1 MFHLLYFAYFVLMYF
16 LNHDWLQRLQ
26 GKVASPCPTRQ
37 QLVAA
42 SSSMRALT
50 LQTLRTSRLLVVRCT
65 RTPILGRLQH
75 PAEAAELH
83 RRSKRSRVAGIVW
96 KHKKRV
102 SVFCWSFQWRN
113 QPMSCIYTYM
123 NIHIYIYIY
132 IYIHIHIHI
141 YIYTYIYIYMNIH
154 IYIST
159 FFHELYSQ
167 ELWGK
172 VPMVHQSIESRCSLL
187 CPHGRTSEVGTG
199 GWVKGLVHP
208 SKWLFSARL

>member
-1 MFHLLYFAYFVLMYF
+1 MFHLLYFAYFVLKYF
-16 LNHDWLQRLQ
+16 LNHGNHDWLQRLQ

-113 QPMSCIYTYM
+113 QPMACIYTLKY
-123 NIHIYIYIY
+123 IYIYYTLIYIYYTLIYIY
-132 IYIHIHIHI
+132 IYIHIFPW
-141 YIYTYIYIYMNIH
+141 T
-154 IYIST
+154 
-159 FFHELYSQ
+159 LQ
-167 ELWGK
+167 
-172 VPMVHQSIESRCSLL
+172 P
-187 CPHGRTSEVGTG
+187 RTLG
-199 GWVKGLVHP
+199 
-208 SKWLFSARL
+208 